1 MESPLGS
8 DLARLV
14 RVWRALIDHRL
25 KPLELT
31 QTHWVT
37 LHNIHQLPPEQS
49 QIQLAKAIGIEQP
62 SLVRTLDQLEEK
74 GLISRQTCAS
84 DRRAKRIKLTEK
96 AEPLINEME
105 EVIGKTRDEIL
116 SGVSKQE
123 VETLL
128 HLIRKLEQNILDLGL
143 KINSLRPGLIR
154 AFFTLLPMPDDHLI
168 TSVILC
174 FIHGFVRALNA
185 RFRCHAIVVG
195 GIHPMLMVI
204 RSGKWLSPA
213 LTAGR
218 IRSAIA
224 CASFHRC

>member
-37 LHNIHQLPPEQS
+37 LHNIHQLPPDQS

-74 GLISRQTCAS
+74 RQTCAS

-96 AEPLINEME
+96 AEPIITEME
-105 EVIGKTRDEIL
+105 AVITKTRGEIL
-116 SGVSKQE
+116 SGVSPAE
-123 VETLL
+123 LEM
-128 HLIRKLEQNILDLGL
+128 LISLIARLEQNIHELQSRD
-143 KINSLRPGLIR
+143 
-154 AFFTLLPMPDDHLI
+154 
-168 TSVILC
+168 
-174 FIHGFVRALNA
+174 
-185 RFRCHAIVVG
+185 
-195 GIHPMLMVI
+195 
-204 RSGKWLSPA
+204 
-213 LTAGR
+213 
-218 IRSAIA
+218 
-224 CASFHRC
+224 

>member
-1 MESPLGS
+1 
-8 DLARLV
+8 
-14 RVWRALIDHRL
+14 
-25 KPLELT
+25 
-31 QTHWVT
+31 

-128 HLIRKLEQNILDLGL
+128 HLIRKLEQNILDLQA
-143 KINSLRPGLIR
+143 K
-154 AFFTLLPMPDDHLI
+154 D
-168 TSVILC
+168 
-174 FIHGFVRALNA
+174 
-185 RFRCHAIVVG
+185 
-195 GIHPMLMVI
+195 
-204 RSGKWLSPA
+204 
-213 LTAGR
+213 
-218 IRSAIA
+218 
-224 CASFHRC
+224 